1 MSFRESRVLWGVDTV
16 RRVLGWGMFLSN
28 VSTEAK
34 PGNFRR
40 APDVL
45 KQRED
50 KKGRKDAL
58 VKGEGSFK
66 VSQLQREGF
75 KIRTM
80 IALTPKPMAQ
90 Y

>member
-50 KKGRKDAL
+50 TKKEERLLWSRGR
-58 VKGEGSFK
+58 G
-66 VSQLQREGF
+66 VSKYHSCRGVESKLEPW
-75 KIRTM
+75 
-80 IALTPKPMAQ
+80 LL
-90 Y
+90 